1 MFSQKFRYN
10 ALSFS
15 TVKPI
20 SRFTTIGRKF
30 YELIAEAS
38 KRLENTKT
46 INMVKI
52 DFNAFTVTS
61 TSILAYPP

>member
-1 MFSQKFRYN
+1 M
-10 ALSFS
+10 
-15 TVKPI
+15 
-20 SRFTTIGRKF
+20 SRFTIIGGKF